1 MPEEFTTAMEP
12 ATPYLG
18 HEKLDVYRAGI
29 EFLALATEVIDALQ
43 AGSGVVRDQLDR
55 ASLSIVLNIAEGA
68 GKASIPDRRRFYTIA
83 RGSAMECGA
92 ILDAMKIKGRI
103 DDARHEAGKRLLV
116 RIVQMLTRM

>member
-1 MPEEFTTAMEP
+1 MEP
-12 ATPYLG
+12 DAPYLG

-29 EFLALATEVIDALQ
+29 EFLALATEAIDALP

-83 RGSAMECGA
+83 RGSAMECCA

-103 DDARHEAGKRLLV
+103 DDARYEAGKRLLV

>member
-1 MPEEFTTAMEP
+1 MEP
-12 ATPYLG
+12 VSPYLG

-29 EFLALATEVIDALQ
+29 EFLVLATNPSVP
-43 AGSGVVRDQLDR
+43 AGSGVIRDQLDR

-68 GKASIPDRRRFYTIA
+68 ERVRRPDRRRFYAIA

-92 ILDAMKIKGRI
+92 IFDAMKIKGRI
-103 DDARHEAGKRLLV
+103 DDTRYEAGKRLLV